1 MEMSNSDNQQISKTF
16 NIQSPIDLAHKFTA
30 RMKIKHLLSSLLV
43 IGACLGLMP
52 LSQAVAESRLII
64 LVRHAE
70 KADAPADDPQLS
82 SQGESRALTLIT
94 ALSRTPLSQ
103 VIATQYRRTQQT
115 LVPIAEARH
124 LPITIVPAKSPIEE
138 HIQQIVEQVHAV
150 KGNTLVAGH
159 SNTVPLI
166 IKALGGP
173 EIPTIN
179 EDDYSQLFLLSLN
192 DGQSASLIAT
202 RYGQE

>member
-1 MEMSNSDNQQISKTF
+1 MAAGRSLSHFRFHGFTLILKHYFKHNLGI
-16 NIQSPIDLAHKFTA
+16 NIKRF
-30 RMKIKHLLSSLLV
+30 SLLTSLV
-43 IGACLGLMP
+43 IFTCLGFTP
-52 LSQAVAESRLII
+52 ISQAHAKSRLII

-70 KADAPADDPQLS
+70 KADTPANNPQLS
-82 SQGESRALTLIT
+82 PKGEIRAASLIT

-103 VIATQYRRTQQT
+103 LIATQYLRTQQT
-115 LVPIAEARH
+115 LAPIAEDRH
-124 LPITIVPAKSPIEE
+124 LPVTIVEAAKPIEG
-138 HIQQIVEQVHAV
+138 HIQHIVEQVHAV
-150 KGNTLVAGH
+150 KGNTLIVGH

-173 EIPTIN
+173 EIQAIS

-192 DGQSASLIAT
+192 DDQPASLIAT

>member
-1 MEMSNSDNQQISKTF
+1 MAAGRSLSHFRFHGFTLILKHYFKHNLGI
-16 NIQSPIDLAHKFTA
+16 NIKRF
-30 RMKIKHLLSSLLV
+30 SLLTSLV
-43 IGACLGLMP
+43 IFTCLGFTP
-52 LSQAVAESRLII
+52 ISQAHAESRLII

-70 KADAPADDPQLS
+70 KADTPANNPQLS
-82 SQGESRALTLIT
+82 PKGEMRATSLIT

-103 VIATQYRRTQQT
+103 LIATQYLRTQQT
-115 LVPIAEARH
+115 LAPIAEARH
-124 LPITIVPAKSPIEE
+124 LPVTIVEAAKPIQ
-138 HIQQIVEQVHAV
+138 HIVEQVHAV
-150 KGNTLVAGH
+150 KGNTLIVGH

-173 EIPTIN
+173 EIQAIS

-192 DGQSASLIAT
+192 DDQPASLIAT